1 MRNTI
6 NYTRRCIIAFY
17 NPPYR
22 ELLSSRLSPTAKIL
36 YLQLESWYNYCKK
49 KEKHCSVTFSQL
61 SESLCLDAN
70 DIVDAARTLN
80 DAGFTI
86 THPEKNAISVK
97 WMKTID
103 KEYLN

>member
-1 MRNTI
+1 M
-6 NYTRRCIIAFY
+6 AFY

-22 ELLSSRLSPTAKIL
+22 ELLSTRISSTAKVL

-49 KEKHCSVTFSQL
+49 KDKPCSVTFSQL

-70 DIVDAARTLN
+70 DIVDAARALN

-86 THPEKNAISVK
+86 THPEKNAVSVK

-103 KEYLN
+103 KEYLS